1 MFFEMYKTTN
11 ESWLNQFIIDG
22 KFEIQETFMKLYIAC
37 VNILNYM
44 LSFMNYHLHVNQNAL
59 FQN

>member
-11 ESWLNQFIIDG
+11 ESWLNQCIIDG
-22 KFEIQETFMKLYIAC
+22 KFEIQETFMKLYIAG